1 MEIALYGICTDETL
15 RPGEVAKLV
24 EDAGF
29 DGLAIGEHTHI
40 PASRE
45 SDYPLGELP
54 REYARTYDL
63 FISLTAMA
71 LATTRLRVSSG
82 IIQLAQRDPIITAK
96 EAASLDVLS
105 DGRLDL
111 IVGHGWNMEEMRNH
125 GVDPEIRYDIVREKM
140 LAVRE
145 IFRNDVA
152 TFEGTHVSFKEIWSW
167 PKPVHP
173 GGVPLLYGGNSPG
186 SEERALEYGDG
197 WAPIYAPEMVD
208 RVRAFADANPGVPIH
223 VAGVPSEPEQIE
235 TYASAGA
242 TRAILGLGAVHS
254 AEEAEPKLEELRR
267 CVETA
272 VG

>member
-15 RPGEVAKLV
+15 RPGEVARLV
-24 EDAGF
+24 EEAGF

-40 PASRE
+40 PSSRE
-45 SDYPLGELP
+45 SAYPLGELP
-54 REYARTYDL
+54 REYSRTYDL

-71 LATTRLRVSSG
+71 LATTTLRVSSG
-82 IIQLAQRDPIITAK
+82 IIQLAQRDAIITAK

-125 GVDPEIRYDIVREKM
+125 GVDPEVRYDVVREKM
-140 LAVRE
+140 LAMRE

-152 TFEGTHVSFKEIWSW
+152 TFEGTYVSFKEIWSW
-167 PKPVHP
+167 PKPAQP
-173 GGVPLLYGGNSPG
+173 DGVPLLYGGNSPG

-197 WAPIYAPEMVD
+197 WAPIFAPGIVE
-208 RVRAFADANPGVPIH
+208 RVHAFADANPGMPVH
-223 VAGVPSEPEQIE
+223 VAGVPSEPVEIE
-235 TYASAGA
+235 AYAKAGA
-242 TRAILGLGAVHS
+242 TRAILGLGAVFDQG
-254 AEEAEPKLEELRR
+254 EAETKLEELRR